1 MYKLSFQCSSGRFTI
16 TENTMQIRL
25 HFTALVIPIPLLIDH
40 ANILYVDTVENPRK
54 KDNKNNKT
62 IKIIQYRERDKRLI
76 CWGKK

>member
-1 MYKLSFQCSSGRFTI
+1 
-16 TENTMQIRL
+16 
-25 HFTALVIPIPLLIDH
+25 VIPIPLLIDH